1 MDVEVEVLEGIAR
14 VTLNRPQA
22 LNALTLP
29 MIEALER
36 RLPELAA
43 DPTVHALVMR
53 GAGGKAF
60 CAGGDVRALYD
71 SYHAGGTLHREFFVH
86 EYQLDHLLHR
96 YPKPFIAI
104 ADGITMGGGMGLA
117 QGSRL
122 RVVGERTRIAMPE
135 VGIGLIPDVGG
146 SYFLSRLPGEIGTY
160 LALTGSELGAADAI
174 AAGLADHYL
183 GPDAR
188 ARVEDA
194 LRERM
199 AASSGE
205 RGAGLSFEDARA
217 VLAALAEPAPAAALS
232 RWRGAIDRH
241 FAQPSVMAILESLAA
256 ESDPELRDWATA
268 TAELMGRRSPTML
281 AVALRALR
289 LGRGLGLA
297 ACLRME
303 YTIVQHCFAHGDL
316 VEGVRALI
324 VDKDKRPR
332 WRPARIDEV
341 DRATVEA
348 FFRVAPGVHPLA
360 GLADG

>member
-1 MDVEVEVLEGIAR
+1 MSVDVEVEVREGIAR
-14 VTLNRPQA
+14 VTLNRPDA
-22 LNALTLP
+22 LNALTLA

-43 DPTVHALVMR
+43 DPAVQALVMR

-71 SYHAGGTLHREFFVH
+71 SHHAGGALHREFFVH
-86 EYQLDHLLHR
+86 EYRLDHLLHR

-146 SYFLSRLPGEIGTY
+146 SYFLSRLPGEVGTY

-183 GPDAR
+183 AADAR

-194 LRERM
+194 LRER
-199 AASSGE
+199 
-205 RGAGLSFEDARA
+205 GAGTSFDAARA
-217 VLAALAEPAPAAALS
+217 VLRSLAEPAPPAPLA

-256 ESDPELRDWATA
+256 EVDPAFRDWATA
-268 TAELMGRRSPTML
+268 TAGLMRLRSPTML

-297 ACLRME
+297 DCLRME

-324 VDKDKRPR
+324 IDKDKRPR
-332 WRPARIDEV
+332 WRPARTEEV
-341 DRATVEA
+341 DPAAVEA
-348 FFRVAPGVHPLA
+348 FFRAAPGVHPLA
-360 GLADG
+360 ALADG